1 MKILNKIMILS
12 MLSGLAVSTSYA
24 AETESLDT
32 QAAHAEIDFPELN
45 KSYLKQVQRYE
56 YDQVARLDKGLNKDQ
71 IRFILGNP
79 QFSEGLFRVK
89 TWNYVLDVRQPNSNQ
104 YKRCQLRIDFGQENL
119 ADNLYW
125 KGEQCQGLMAW
136 GINNQSDLEQSTL
149 SATSPSASV
158 LFFFDRADKT
168 GIKNPEYLTAI
179 AEKIKQGNVSQT
191 IHLTGY
197 TDRLGSVNYN
207 QNLSA
212 ARANTVAKI
221 LVEQGIDANQI
232 QIEAKS
238 ETNAYQQCSGEN
250 RKIRLVECLAPNRR
264 VNITW

>member
-1 MKILNKIMILS
+1 MKILNKIMILGV
-12 MLSGLAVSTSYA
+12 LGGLAVSTSYA

-136 GINNQSDLEQSTL
+136 GINNQSDLEESTL
-149 SATSPSASV
+149 SATGPSASV
-158 LFFFDRADKT
+158 LFFFDRSDRK
-168 GIKNPEYLTAI
+168 GIKNPEYI
-179 AEKIKQGNVSQT
+179 AEIVEKIKQTSTPPT
-191 IHLTGY
+191 IYLTGF
-197 TDRLGSVNYN
+197 TDPLGMMNYN

-221 LVEQGIDANQI
+221 LIEQGIDTSQI

-238 ETNAYQQCSGEN
+238 ETNVYQQCSGEN
-250 RKIRLVECLAPNRR
+250 RKIHLVECLAPNRR